1 MPTNKNSR
9 VDEIDLLTKRP
20 NNTEENIN
28 IRFFTVEK
36 LAYMQMAKELNI
48 DKQKAK
54 ALYLEITSYL

>member
-28 IRFFTVEK
+28 IRFFAVEK
-36 LAYMQMAKELNI
+36 LAYMQMAKEFNI
-48 DKQKAK
+48 DKRKAK